1 MSLGLDNHGRKLIPM
16 RIPLDRRSLALVVLA
31 LVAPA
36 AASADTKAV
45 YQSAKGKES
54 LTFAV
59 KGPMIRWDAPEF
71 ARDKRYALYDST
83 RGTMIVVDDGR
94 KELMEMTPESM
105 RRQREQMQA
114 QIGPMMEQLKKQM
127 KNLPAEQRRAIEQKL
142 PALQQGAGG
151 IGMTFTTKAAGSG
164 TVNGMPCQRMSV
176 LRDGEAVHELCL
188 ASRADAKI
196 PADDYETM
204 QKMFETMRQMASA
217 VSASSLPM
225 ATDLK
230 GVPIQMKN
238 HMDGSVQTLKQVST
252 ETLPASVF
260 TLPPYKKVSFGS
272 FTGLP

>member
-1 MSLGLDNHGRKLIPM
+1 MIAPF
-16 RIPLDRRSLALVVLA
+16 DRRSIVLA
-31 LVAPA
+31 AFVLLAPA

-71 ARDKRYALYDST
+71 ARDKRYALYDGT
-83 RGTMIVVDDGR
+83 RGTIILVDDGR
-94 KELMEMTPESM
+94 KEYMEMTPESM

-114 QIGPMMEQLKKQM
+114 QLGPMMEQLKKQM
-127 KNLPAEQRRAIEQKL
+127 KNLPPEQRRAIEQKM
-142 PALQQGAGG
+142 PGLQKGAGG
-151 IGMTFTTKAAGSG
+151 LGMNFTTKAAGRG
-164 TVNGMPCQRMSV
+164 TVNGIPCQRMSV

-196 PADDYETM
+196 PADDYDTM
-204 QKMFETMRQMASA
+204 QKMFVTMREMASA
-217 VSASSLPM
+217 VSAASMPM
-225 ATDLK
+225 AADLK
-230 GVPIQMKN
+230 GVPIEMKN

-260 TLPPYKKVSFGS
+260 ALPPYKKVSFGS
-272 FTGLP
+272 LAGLP

>member
-1 MSLGLDNHGRKLIPM
+1 MH
-16 RIPLDRRSLALVVLA
+16 IPLDRRSLAFAVLA
-31 LVAPA
+31 LLAPA

-71 ARDKRYALYDST
+71 TREKRYALYDGA
-83 RGTMIVVDDGR
+83 RGTMILVDDGR
-94 KELMEMTPESM
+94 KEYMEMTPESM

-114 QIGPMMEQLKKQM
+114 QLGPMMEQLKKQM
-127 KNLPAEQRRAIEQKL
+127 KNLPAEQRRAIEQRM
-142 PALQQGAGG
+142 PALQQGTAA

-164 TVNGMPCQRMSV
+164 NVNGIPCQRMSV
-176 LRDGEAVHELCL
+176 LRDGEPVHELCL
-188 ASRADAKI
+188 ASPADVKI
-196 PADDYETM
+196 PANDYQTM

-217 VSASSLPM
+217 VSASSMPL
-225 ATDLK
+225 AADLE

-252 ETLPASVF
+252 ETLPASAF
-260 TLPPYKKVSFGS
+260 TVPPYKKVSFGS
-272 FTGLP
+272 FAGLP